1 MSLQELLSVEVS
13 SAAKKT
19 EQVRDSAAAVYV
31 VTADDIRRIGAT
43 SIPEALRLVPGVN
56 VARINSNQ
64 WAISIRGFM
73 GRYTN
78 KLLVLIDGRS
88 VYRPTFSGT
97 YWEEL
102 DTYLPDIE
110 RIEVIRGPGGT
121 LWGSNA
127 VNGIINIITRSSAD
141 THGTQLSVGIGSDT
155 RTLAGL
161 RHGGALTDTIDGRF
175 YVNYRQI
182 DDLALAS
189 GGSAHDGS
197 DIGSAGFRIDGEIDG
212 DRRFTLQGDVY
223 HFDATLL
230 DLFSP
235 PPTLPVVDMEAD
247 GWNLLGRLTGVA
259 TEGAEWHLQ
268 AYVAQTDHQDHYLR
282 QIETTVDLEFQ
293 YRTRWLSNHELIWG
307 VGYRYI
313 DDEFRPSPW
322 ISMAPAKSDGDIV
335 NAFVQDQ
342 ITLVPDTLDLI
353 LGVKVEYHYFT
364 ETSVQPNARL
374 VWHATPEHV
383 LWGSV
388 ARAVR
393 TPSRADRSVVAV
405 NPGPPVT
412 TVLGNP
418 DQQNEEMTAFEL
430 GYRYA
435 PRAGLSVD
443 LALFYNEY
451 DDVWSTEPQLPN
463 PLNQRFANLREGT
476 AQGAELSVEWLPAED
491 LRLRFAYAYV
501 DLDIRHTPAS
511 LVFNSLGDAVTTE
524 GTPQNT
530 VSVQVSYD
538 ISDSWDWDVWA
549 TYTDEIQLPGLVP
562 GVAPIGS
569 HLDLNTRIAWRAAR
583 GLELSLT
590 ALNLFDDGE
599 VEYVG
604 EYFTPRTEVPA
615 SVMFQVRWDL
625 D

>member
-1 MSLQELLSVEVS
+1 
-13 SAAKKT
+13 
-19 EQVRDSAAAVYV
+19 
-31 VTADDIRRIGAT
+31 
-43 SIPEALRLVPGVN
+43 
-56 VARINSNQ
+56 
-64 WAISIRGFM
+64 
-73 GRYTN
+73 
-78 KLLVLIDGRS
+78 
-88 VYRPTFSGT
+88 
-97 YWEEL
+97 
-102 DTYLPDIE
+102 E

-127 VNGIINIITRSSAD
+127 VNGVINIITRSSAD
-141 THGTQLSVGIGSDT
+141 THGTQLSAGIGSDT
-155 RTLAGL
+155 RVLAGL
-161 RHGGALTDTIDGRF
+161 RHGGELTDDVDGRF
-175 YVNYRQI
+175 YVNHRQV
-182 DDLALAS
+182 DDLVLAA
-189 GGSAHDGS
+189 GGNAHDGS
-197 DIGSAGFRIDGEIDG
+197 DLGSAGFRIDGEIED

-235 PPTLPVVDMEAD
+235 SSPLPVVDMDAD
-247 GWNLLGRLTGVA
+247 GWNLLGRLNGGTVD
-259 TEGAEWHLQ
+259 GAEWQLQ
-268 AYVAQTDHQDHYLR
+268 AYVARADRQDHYLR

-293 YRTRWLSNHELIWG
+293 YRTRWLSNHEIVWG
-307 VGYRYI
+307 FGYRHI

-322 ISMAPAKSDGDIV
+322 ISMVPAKRNGDIV
-335 NAFVQDQ
+335 NAFVQDE
-342 ITLVPDTLDLI
+342 IVLVPDTLDLV
-353 LGVKVEYHYFT
+353 LGAKVEHHYFT
-364 ETSVQPNARL
+364 ETNIQPNARL
-374 VWHATPEHV
+374 IWRVVPEHV

-405 NPGPPVT
+405 NPGPPVVT
-412 TVLGNP
+412 ARGNP
-418 DQQNEEMTAFEL
+418 DQANEEMTAFEL

-451 DDVWSTEPQLPN
+451 DDLWSTEPQLPN

-476 AQGAELSVEWLPAED
+476 AQGAELFVEWLPAED

-511 LVFNSLGDAVTTE
+511 LLFNGSSDVVSTE
-524 GTPQNT
+524 GTPRNT
-530 VSVQVSYD
+530 VSVQLSYD
-538 ISDSWDWDVWA
+538 VSDNWDWDLWG
-549 TYTDEIQLPGLVP
+549 TYTDRIQVPGLIP
-562 GVAPIGS
+562 GVMPIDS
-569 HLDLNTRIAWRAAR
+569 HFDLNTRIAWRAAR

-604 EYFTPRTEVPA
+604 EFFTPRTEVPA
-615 SVMFQVRWDL
+615 SIMLHLRWDM